1 MPIRQT
7 IFKQHRRYNKWV
19 ANETMEDF
27 ALRYTAR
34 RARKWSAAR
43 VTNTALGIVSF
54 LALEAIGGAIT
65 LSYGFH
71 NAFWAIACV
80 SFIIFVSGIPICY
93 FAAKTGVDIDLLT
106 RGAGFGYIGS
116 TVSSLIY
123 ASFTFIFF
131 ALEAAIMS
139 MAITLLTGVPLHWA
153 YVISALV
160 IIPLVTHGIARISV
174 FQLWTQPIW
183 IVLQVVPLVFILLHS
198 ETDLNQWLH
207 YPGLDNSGDSFN
219 YLLFGAAA
227 AVIFPLM
234 AQNGEQVDYLRFL
247 PEHSQNTPR
256 WWAALILG
264 GPGWVLVGFV
274 KLLIGSFLAVLAIQ
288 HGIAP
293 EFAHDPT
300 HMYMVAFGYL
310 TDNAAV
316 IVLAACL
323 FVILSQIK
331 INVTNAYAGS
341 IAWSNFFSRVTHNH
355 PGRIVWMVFNVLIA
369 LLLME
374 LGLYQTFES
383 ILITFSALVLSWMG
397 TLVADLTINRPLGLR
412 PKDIHFK
419 RSHLYDI
426 NPVGVVSMLLAS
438 VIGIAA
444 QLGAFTPEIK
454 ASAPF
459 IAFFLPF
466 FTAPLIALMT
476 RGRYYHM
483 ERPPEETRVLH
494 DRTRMDGL
502 VACGVCEN
510 AFDHEDMSFC
520 PFYAQPICSLCC
532 ALDARC
538 HDLCRTEGSLN
549 NQTYAFFSAWLPT
562 VVLSRISK
570 KVAQFLLIY
579 SLSIGLSLIIFSI
592 VYFSANYADPLVSTL
607 IYNALWQA
615 FFLLMIIN
623 GVLIWLYVL
632 AEDSKQKAHKES
644 DMQLLLLEDEI
655 VAHQQTEIELHR
667 AKEQAIGANQAKTRY
682 LSGVSHELR
691 TPLNTVYGYA
701 QLIGR
706 DPNLPEKTRHAAT
719 MIAKSGEHITDI
731 IEGLLEITKIEAKRV
746 DFLHKEPVDI
756 EALLTTMVDSFSI
769 QARNKGID
777 LFFECERRLPRQV
790 ATDAKRIRQIL
801 MNLLSNAIKFTPS
814 GSVTLTV
821 SYRNDVARFS
831 IKDTGLGIPTDQLR
845 TIFDPFERVRSQA
858 TQNIPGTGLGLSISR
873 LLVELLGGD
882 ISVESTLGNGSTFV
896 FSVLLPAVHTRVA
909 THPPL
914 RQRTHYHGPRRT
926 VLIVDDDPDHRR
938 LLQDLLNPM
947 GFTVFEAAHAQQAL
961 AKCQELLVDVL
972 ILDVCMPGMDGWQLL
987 QALRQQGVTAPVIM
1001 LSGNAVESEQEQM
1014 QQASYD
1020 AYIIK
1025 PVVFDVLLDRI
1036 GECLQL
1042 SWIYDDESTVVA
1054 PSTQKTEAMTW
1065 PDSAVIQRL
1074 LSAATIGHAQGIQ
1087 YTLQE
1092 LKQMDDRY
1100 DAFNR
1105 AIEAYLVTFDFSGI
1119 TTWLEGKS

>member
-7 IFKQHRRYNKWV
+7 IFKKRRSYNKWV

-34 RARKWSAAR
+34 RARQWSASR
-43 VTNTALGIVSF
+43 VANTALGIVSF

-65 LSYGFH
+65 LSYGFT

-80 SFIIFVSGIPICY
+80 SAIIFVSGLPICY

-139 MAITLLTGVPLHWA
+139 MAISLLTGMPLHWA
-153 YVISALV
+153 YVISALS
-160 IIPLVTHGIARISV
+160 IIPLVTHGITRISV

-183 IVLQVVPLVFILLHS
+183 VILQVVPLVFILFHTD
-198 ETDLNQWLH
+198 TDLSEWLG
-207 YPGLDNSGDSFN
+207 YPGLSGEGGEFN
-219 YLLFGAAA
+219 FLLFGAAA

-247 PEHSQNTPR
+247 PIERQNTR
-256 WWAALILG
+256 GWWAALIIG
-264 GPGWVLVGFV
+264 GPGWVLVGFI
-274 KLLIGSFLAVLAIQ
+274 KLLIGSFLAVLALNS
-288 HGIAP
+288 GVVP

-300 HMYMVAFGYL
+300 HMYMVAFGYI
-310 TDNAAV
+310 TDHASV
-316 IVLAACL
+316 ILIVSCL

-355 PGRIVWMVFNVLIA
+355 PGRIVWLVFNVLIA

-374 LGLYQTFES
+374 LGLYQTFET

-397 TLVADLTINRPLGLR
+397 TLVADLTINRTLGLR
-412 PKDIHFK
+412 PKEIQFK
-419 RSHLYDI
+419 RSQLYDI

-438 VIGIAA
+438 GIGIAA
-444 QLGAFTPEIK
+444 QLGAFTPVIK

-459 IAFFLPF
+459 IAFLLPF
-466 FTAPLIALMT
+466 VSAPLIAWLT
-476 RGRYYHM
+476 RARFYHF
-483 ERPPEETRVLH
+483 ERSDAEAEVLIKAR
-494 DRTRMDGL
+494 DVQGL
-502 VACGVCEN
+502 YQCGICEN
-510 AFDHEDMSFC
+510 SFDREDMSFC
-520 PFYAQPICSLCC
+520 PFYVQPICSLCC

-538 HDLCRTEGSLN
+538 HDHCRTEGSLS
-549 NQTYAFFSAWLPT
+549 NQASAFFSAWMPSVILN
-562 VVLSRISK
+562 RISN
-570 KVAQFLLIY
+570 KVAHFLVIY
-579 SLSIGLSLIIFSI
+579 CLSVALSVIIFSI
-592 VYFSANYADPLVSTL
+592 VYFNTIDVDVSVSHL
-607 IYNALWQA
+607 IYHALWQA

-632 AEDSKQKAHKES
+632 AEDSKKKAHKES
-644 DMQLLLLEDEI
+644 DMQLLLLEEEV
-655 VAHQQTEIELHR
+655 VAHQKTEIELKR
-667 AKEQAIGANQAKTRY
+667 AKEHAVGANQAKTRY

-701 QLIGR
+701 QLIER
-706 DPNLPEKTRHAAT
+706 DSALPEKTRHAAA

-756 EALLTTMVDSFSI
+756 EMLLKTMVESFSM
-769 QARNKGID
+769 QARSKGLD
-777 LFFECERRLPRQV
+777 LVYLCERRLPKQV
-790 ATDAKRIRQIL
+790 STDAKRLRQIL

-814 GSVTLTV
+814 GSVTLSV

-831 IKDTGLGIPTDQLR
+831 VKDTGVGIPEDQLSS
-845 TIFDPFERVRSQA
+845 IFDPFERVRSSA

-873 LLVELLGGD
+873 LLAELLGGD
-882 ISVESTLGNGSTFV
+882 ISVESTVGFGSTFT
-896 FSVLLPAVHTRVA
+896 FSVLLPAVHSDYA
-909 THPPL
+909 ASAPL
-914 RQRTHYHGPRRT
+914 RRRTHYSGERRT
-926 VLIVDDDPDHRR
+926 LLIVDDDPDHRR
-938 LLQDLLNPM
+938 LLQNLLLPM
-947 GFTVFEAAHAQQAL
+947 GFIVFEAAQAQQAL
-961 AKCQELLVDVL
+961 QQCEEIVFDLL
-972 ILDVCMPGMDGWQLL
+972 ILDVCMPDMDGWALL
-987 QALRQQGVTAPVIM
+987 QTLRMNKVSAPVIM

-1014 QQASYD
+1014 EKASYD
-1020 AYIIK
+1020 AYLIK

-1036 GECLQL
+1036 GESLQL
-1042 SWIYDDESTVVA
+1042 SWLHEDDAGLIAPDHTVPGQIIRPGA
-1054 PSTQKTEAMTW
+1054 DFEHKIIA
-1065 PDSAVIQRL
+1065 
-1074 LSAATIGHAQGIQ
+1074 AATIGHVNGIRDV
-1087 YTLQE
+1087 LQE
-1092 LKQMDDRY
+1092 LRQWDGRFTEFTDI
-1100 DAFNR
+1100 
-1105 AIEAYLVTFDFSGI
+1105 IEQYLAVFDFSRMI
-1119 TTWLEGKS
+1119 EWLEGES